1 MKTRNV
7 NIQSKDKRDK
17 MTVSKAELPIM
28 DSYLG
33 EKLIQDIKKTKLN
46 DILVNDC
53 KSILKALIEKRR
65 KATKL

>member
-1 MKTRNV
+1 MKTRNI
-7 NIQSKDKRDK
+7 NIQSRDEGEKK
-17 MTVSKAELPIM
+17 MAVSKAGLPVM

-46 DILVNDC
+46 DTLVNDC

-65 KATKL
+65 N